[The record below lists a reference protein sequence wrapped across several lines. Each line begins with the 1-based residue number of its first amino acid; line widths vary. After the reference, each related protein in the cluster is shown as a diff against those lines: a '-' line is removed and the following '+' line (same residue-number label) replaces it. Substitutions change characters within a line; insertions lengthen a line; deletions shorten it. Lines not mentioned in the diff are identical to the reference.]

1 LESSNPE
8 TRSFWAQLVGRS
20 RAYRIV
26 RRRLQEAEITASTL
40 GFYSLLYDESI
51 PADGRRRSREFLRA
65 LDQTLSSYGIRLHV
79 VLYPVLIVDDNG
91 TYPLKGVHQTVLGW
105 CREDAISCHDAAAA
119 VLGSEGAEGLIL
131 HPRDR
136 HPNDVANGRMAQF
149 ILDEVLAEAVE
160 DGR

>member
-1 LESSNPE
+1 
-8 TRSFWAQLVGRS
+8 
-20 RAYRIV
+20 
-26 RRRLQEAEITASTL
+26 
-40 GFYSLLYDESI
+40 
-51 PADGRRRSREFLRA
+51 
-65 LDQTLSSYGIRLHV
+65 V